1 MYPNYAG
8 LYETEELRSL
18 GISDVYDEDGNLIGR
33 VDYDD
38 SEDEEGNDEYDY
50 DYGCRD
56 DA

>member
-1 MYPNYAG
+1 MYSNYAG

-33 VDYDD
+33 LNYDD